1 MCNMQYAM
9 CNVQSANMQCA
20 KIKCAKCK
28 YAKIKKAQ
36 HWAGLL
42 NALNVVRLMDSDDM
56 IDSD

>member
-1 MCNMQYAM
+1 MCKDQM
-9 CNVQSANMQCA
+9 CNVQS
-20 KIKCAKCK
+20 AKCK